1 MCKEELNI
9 MLVKLVKVR
18 WFDEYF
24 SPKIFFS
31 SQEEFSYFKLVLKSP
46 QIKAKALIPLLALL
60 RLNLK

>member
-1 MCKEELNI
+1 